1 VTETE
6 VAALVCKDIVT
17 SFLENMPADM
27 TAAEMLQILGAIS
40 KNDVSEECQRRQ
52 VRLN

>member
-1 VTETE
+1 MTETE
-6 VAALVCKDIVT
+6 VAAIVCKDIVT

-40 KNDVSEECQRRQ
+40 KKEECQRRQ

>member
-1 VTETE
+1 MTETE

-40 KNDVSEECQRRQ
+40 KKDVSEECQRRQ